1 MCIGD
6 GVVMFGLASE
16 SSAGVPLDAGCEE
29 LSYIYFSI
37 CMACGTVITS
47 ALTGPAA
54 ARLAESADGFAASMI
69 TLRRVPMPSKMP
81 ENSPGSDDTKS
92 ASSFGGVAVLA

>member
-29 LSYIYFSI
+29 LS
-37 CMACGTVITS
+37 
-47 ALTGPAA
+47 GPAA